1 MERQNLEVAG
11 NKGHKQAG
19 KADRTVVPVRQN
31 PLAIGSLCTGHH
43 YVIENGGHLGHGI
56 GMISATPVEKAFERD
71 AEFFVLSPPKDSD
84 GRSTRYLVLQRALAS
99 LGMYYREVQLD
110 LHRK

>member
-1 MERQNLEVAG
+1 
-11 NKGHKQAG
+11 
-19 KADRTVVPVRQN
+19 
-31 PLAIGSLCTGHH
+31 
-43 YVIENGGHLGHGI
+43 
-56 GMISATPVEKAFERD
+56 MISATPVEKAFERD